1 MRKRTKKII
10 LFSNFVLIGA
20 FTAVLF
26 LFVYFS
32 ATEPLTGKLMT
43 DKPVKFLLTFYGT
56 QQLHPGAIE
65 CYFVFFERETKLLK
79 VLSINTE
86 AVVFR
91 KKTRARPLSHSFFS
105 AVKNDLNLA
114 LANFHKDVF
123 EMTGNSFVPD
133 YYINAS
139 FEDLE
144 KIMSRCFRLKKAAGN
159 KDFEN
164 RDLQCLNRL
173 ELAEALLETFR
184 QNTFASIR
192 GIRKNY
198 NLLDTNISKLAFAN
212 MIMYFR
218 IYDAGII
225 YFDLPVKYA
234 HSRVEPDKD
243 NISDLL
249 YTVYYPLS
257 DTEMKNL
264 EGFIDVRNASGKPR
278 MAEKAAWKL
287 RENKFDVLEW
297 GNFKTSYDKTV
308 IKNYKGGYGAVKK
321 IVSVL
326 GCGKVINS
334 YNGKSALHACVFIG
348 KDCEIYDK
356 FDKKTKEDVN
366 GKN

>member
-10 LFSNFVLIGA
+10 LFSNFVLIAA
-20 FTAVLF
+20 FMSVLF
-26 LFVYFS
+26 LFIYFS
-32 ATEPLTGKLMT
+32 ATEPLTGKLIK

-56 QQLHPGAIE
+56 ERLRPGAIE
-65 CYFVFFERETKLLK
+65 CYFVSFERETKLLK

-91 KKTRARPLSHSFFS
+91 KKTRARPLSHSFFGT
-105 AVKNDLNLA
+105 VKNDLNLA
-114 LANFHKDVF
+114 LVNFHKDVF
-123 EMTGNSFVPD
+123 EMTDNSFVPD
-133 YYINAS
+133 YYISAS

-144 KIMSRCFRLKKAAGN
+144 KMISRCPRLKKAAGN
-159 KDFEN
+159 ENFEN

-184 QNTFASIR
+184 RNTLASIR

-212 MIMYFR
+212 MIMYFK
-218 IYDAGII
+218 IYDAGIMF
-225 YFDLPVKYA
+225 FDLPVKYA
-234 HSRVEPDKD
+234 HSRVEPDKN
-243 NISDLL
+243 NILELL
-249 YTVYYPLS
+249 YSAYYPLS
-257 DTEMKNL
+257 DGETKNL

-287 RENKFDVLEW
+287 RENKIDVLEW

-321 IVSVL
+321 IASVL
-326 GCGKVINS
+326 GCGKIINS
-334 YNGKSALHACVFIG
+334 YNGKSALHASVFIG

-356 FDKKTKEDVN
+356 FDKKTKEDAN